1 MVEVK
6 DVLNLVV
13 KQVLEETPTAAFCMA
28 EISDVLNLI
37 AKQVRLII
45 LRDVGLTVEVI
56 DVLNQVVNQAP
67 DTNMTAGASFMEVV
81 SDVLNLVVK

>member
-1 MVEVK
+1 MEEVS

-13 KQVLEETPTAAFCMA
+13 KQVLEETPTAALCMG
-28 EISDVLNLI
+28 EVRDVLNLVV
-37 AKQVRLII
+37 KQVRLII

-67 DTNMTAGASFMEVV
+67 DTNMTAGASFMEEV
-81 SDVLNLVVK
+81 SDVLNPDVK